1 MRWPKLPFDSEFL
14 KQDFP
19 RGCFKILNYE
29 GDALKGISTFERDMA
44 YIVMKYVGLSDI
56 LVEKENRIS
65 FYAENPLYS
74 VYYDGIAY
82 LKRRETYN
90 NLKLSHL
97 YQEFLIYDPIVA
109 VIRENRVNIDPN
121 YLYFEIFNLFNG
133 IKGQSL
139 SNKVLMLNIDGREL
153 LIKPELDRE
162 PFSQENMHLN
172 AIGAIR
178 LLETTEEEIK
188 RLEDIVRKIFARI
201 SWFFMNFVEIGSF
214 MWIETKEGRT
224 YRHLKI
230 VPYFIRKNVPSFN
243 VCYVVSRNGEIAF
256 SGQCRNI
263 SSKVASVIEKFISG
277 LGSIDDIDMAFLK
290 ENIAGARGETSVEY
304 KIVKYAVALEKLH
317 SLIGR
322 KLGISCSPPDK
333 NCVKEIYD
341 KFPVLKEWYDVQKDL
356 YQFRNS
362 IVHGSVKEYEK
373 RIQCAYEVTEKTQTL
388 LGILLGILSGLIKNT
403 ATF

>member
-1 MRWPKLPFDSEFL
+1 M
-14 KQDFP
+14 
-19 RGCFKILNYE
+19 
-29 GDALKGISTFERDMA
+29 
-44 YIVMKYVGLSDI
+44 
-56 LVEKENRIS
+56 
-65 FYAENPLYS
+65 
-74 VYYDGIAY
+74 
-82 LKRRETYN
+82 
-90 NLKLSHL
+90 
-97 YQEFLIYDPIVA
+97 
-109 VIRENRVNIDPN
+109 IRENRVNIDPN